1 MYWNNLILTSNILL
15 LYWHMF
21 CKKHVVFLYL
31 WSFMIL
37 GVSVLELSSGNHLVG
52 TETPRHQ
59 FIIWSANFLLNYIQE
74 RVTVALT
81 LDLVTSKSIG
91 VIRQSWS
98 MYQWSFM
105 ILGVSVIELSSGNH
119 QVNGPTDRST
129 DRPTYRPTDGQTD
142 GPTDRHVQ
150 NNIPPLLRWGIIRQR
165 FHFILIKISCL
176 QANKIQ
182 HNKSCDRDNW
192 HAEISISCFDI

>member
-1 MYWNNLILTSNILL
+1 
-15 LYWHMF
+15 MF

-59 FIIWSANFLLNYIQE
+59 YIIWSANFLLNYIQE

-119 QVNGPTDRST
+119 QVNGPTDR
-129 DRPTYRPTDGQTD
+129 
-142 GPTDRHVQ
+142 HVQ